1 VNPKLESDMKLFRLL
16 TQLLLLCVL
25 ASCSHT
31 KGVVAGSRDG
41 CYPLPG
47 AKVISPYKNN
57 RGSHRHTG
65 VDLKTK
71 ANDPIYAVGDGVV
84 TMSKNYSGYGK
95 CIIIK
100 HADGTETLYAH
111 NSKNYVK
118 EGEKVKS
125 GQKIALTGRTGRAT
139 TEHLHF
145 EVRKNGKPVN
155 PMPLLEK
162 LSKKTRIK

>member
-1 VNPKLESDMKLFRLL
+1 MKQFRFLFVVLS
-16 TQLLLLCVL
+16 LCLL
-25 ASCSHT
+25 ASCSHSQNLADST
-31 KGVVAGSRDG
+31 NAG

-65 VDLKTK
+65 
-71 ANDPIYAVGDGVV
+71 
-84 TMSKNYSGYGK
+84 GYGK

-100 HADGTETLYAH
+100 HEDGTETLYSH

-118 EGEKVKS
+118 EGEKVRC

-162 LSKKTRIK
+162 LSKKMQGK

>member
-1 VNPKLESDMKLFRLL
+1 MRLIRILFTVFSLCLL
-16 TQLLLLCVL
+16 I
-25 ASCSHT
+25 SCSHT
-31 KGVVAGSRDG
+31 KSVVAGSKDG

-57 RGSHRHTG
+57 RGTHRHTG

-71 ANDPIYAVGDGVV
+71 PNDPIYAVADGVV

-95 CIIIK
+95 CIILK

-118 EGEKVKS
+118 EGEKVRG
-125 GQKIALTGRTGRAT
+125 GQKIALTGKTGRAT

-162 LSKKTRIK
+162 LCKKTHIK

>member
-1 VNPKLESDMKLFRLL
+1 MRLSRILFTILA
-16 TQLLLLCVL
+16 LCLL
-25 ASCSHT
+25 ASCSH
-31 KGVVAGSRDG
+31 SRNLADSTNAG

>member
-1 VNPKLESDMKLFRLL
+1 MKLFRLL

-162 LSKKTRIK
+162 LGKKSRLK

>member
-1 VNPKLESDMKLFRLL
+1 MKLFRLL

-162 LSKKTRIK
+162 LGKKTRLK

>member
-1 VNPKLESDMKLFRLL
+1 MKLFRLL
-16 TQLLLLCVL
+16 IQLLLLCVL

-139 TEHLHF
+139 TDHLHF

-162 LSKKTRIK
+162 LSKKSRLK

>member
-1 VNPKLESDMKLFRLL
+1 MKLFRLL

-57 RGSHRHTG
+57 RGSHRNTG

-162 LSKKTRIK
+162 LSKKTHIK

>member
-1 VNPKLESDMKLFRLL
+1 MKLFRLL

-162 LSKKTRIK
+162 LSKKTHIR

>member
-1 VNPKLESDMKLFRLL
+1 MNARFFLGPFLLLILLL
-16 TQLLLLCVL
+16 TT
-25 ASCSHT
+25 SCHST
-31 KGVVAGSRDG
+31 QFLSGSPKDG
-41 CYPLPG
+41 CFPLPG
-47 AKVISPYKNN
+47 AKVISPYHND

-71 ANDPIYAVGDGVV
+71 ANDPIYAVFDGVV
-84 TMSKNYSGYGK
+84 TMSKTFSGYGK

-100 HADGTETLYAH
+100 HQDGTETLYAH

-118 EGEKVKS
+118 EGDKVKC

-145 EVRKNGKPVN
+145 ELRKNGKPQN
-155 PMPLLEK
+155 PNSLLDR
-162 LSKKTRIK
+162 LRKKMR

>member
-1 VNPKLESDMKLFRLL
+1 MRLL
-16 TQLLLLCVL
+16 RVLFSVMLLCL
-25 ASCSHT
+25 FSSCSQT
-31 KGVVAGSRDG
+31 KNLAESSGDG
-41 CYPLPG
+41 YYPLPG

-71 ANDPIYAVGDGVV
+71 PNDTIYAVFDGVV
-84 TMSKNYSGYGK
+84 TMSKSYYGYGK

-100 HADGTETLYAH
+100 HADGTETLYSH

-118 EGEKVKS
+118 EGEKVKG
-125 GQKIALTGRTGRAT
+125 GQKIALTGKTGRAT

-155 PMPLLEK
+155 PMPLLER
-162 LSKKTRIK
+162 LIKKTHGK

>member
-1 VNPKLESDMKLFRLL
+1 MKIVRILFSVLL
-16 TQLLLLCVL
+16 VCVL

-31 KGVVAGSRDG
+31 KSIVTGSKDG

-71 ANDPIYAVGDGVV
+71 PNDPIYAVGDGVV

-118 EGEKVKS
+118 EGEKVKA

-162 LSKKTRIK
+162 LSKKSHIK

>member
-1 VNPKLESDMKLFRLL
+1 MKLFRLL

>member
-1 VNPKLESDMKLFRLL
+1 MKLFRLL

-162 LSKKTRIK
+162 LSKKTHIK

>member
-57 RGSHRHTG
+57 SGSHRHTG

-162 LSKKTRIK
+162 LSKKSRLK

>member
-1 VNPKLESDMKLFRLL
+1 MKIFRLL
-16 TQLLLLCVL
+16 LPVLLVCIL

-31 KGVVAGSRDG
+31 KNLSEGSNGG

-57 RGSHRHTG
+57 RGSHHHTG

-71 ANDPIYAVGDGVV
+71 PNDPIYAVGDGVV

-100 HADGTETLYAH
+100 HSDGTETLYAH

-118 EGEKVKS
+118 EGEKVKA

-162 LSKKTRIK
+162 LSKKTHIK

>member
-1 VNPKLESDMKLFRLL
+1 MKLFRLL

-162 LSKKTRIK
+162 LSKKSRLK

>member
-1 VNPKLESDMKLFRLL
+1 MKLIRVLFPVLL
-16 TQLLLLCVL
+16 VCAL

-31 KGVVAGSRDG
+31 KSIVTGSKDG

-57 RGSHRHTG
+57 RGSHRHSG

-71 ANDPIYAVGDGVV
+71 PNDPIYAVGDGVV

-118 EGEKVKS
+118 EGEKVKA

-155 PMPLLEK
+155 PMPLLDK
-162 LSKKTRIK
+162 LSKKSHIK

>member
-1 VNPKLESDMKLFRLL
+1 MKIFRFLFSVLL
-16 TQLLLLCVL
+16 VCVL
-25 ASCSHT
+25 TSCSHT
-31 KGVVAGSRDG
+31 KDLSKGSNSG

-47 AKVISPYKNN
+47 AKVISPYKND

-71 ANDPIYAVGDGVV
+71 PNDPIYAVYDGVV

-100 HADGTETLYAH
+100 HADGTETLYSH

-118 EGEKVKS
+118 EGEKVKC

-162 LSKKTRIK
+162 LSKKTQLK

>member
-1 VNPKLESDMKLFRLL
+1 MKLFRLL

-100 HADGTETLYAH
+100 HADGTGTLYAH

>member
-1 VNPKLESDMKLFRLL
+1 MKLFRLL

-118 EGEKVKS
+118 EGEKVKG
-125 GQKIALTGRTGRAT
+125 GQKIALTGKTGRAT

-145 EVRKNGKPVN
+145 EVRVNGNYTN
-155 PMPLLEK
+155 PLNYFK
-162 LSKKTRIK
+162 

>member
-1 VNPKLESDMKLFRLL
+1 MKQFRFLFVVLS
-16 TQLLLLCVL
+16 LCLL
-25 ASCSHT
+25 ASCSHSQNLADST
-31 KGVVAGSRDG
+31 NAG

-71 ANDPIYAVGDGVV
+71 PNDPIYAVYDGVV
-84 TMSKNYSGYGK
+84 TMSKSYY
-95 CIIIK
+95 
-100 HADGTETLYAH
+100 H

-118 EGEKVKS
+118 EGEKVRC

-162 LSKKTRIK
+162 LSKKMQGK

>member
-1 VNPKLESDMKLFRLL
+1 MKLFRLL

-125 GQKIALTGRTGRAT
+125 GQQIALTGRTGRAT

>member
-1 VNPKLESDMKLFRLL
+1 MKLFRLL

-162 LSKKTRIK
+162 LSKKTRLK

>member
-1 VNPKLESDMKLFRLL
+1 MKLFRLL

-47 AKVISPYKNN
+47 AKVISPYKNS

>member
-1 VNPKLESDMKLFRLL
+1 MKLFRLL

-162 LSKKTRIK
+162 LSKKTHVK

>member
-1 VNPKLESDMKLFRLL
+1 MKLFRLL

-155 PMPLLEK
+155 PMSLLEK
-162 LSKKTRIK
+162 LSKKTHIK

>member
-1 VNPKLESDMKLFRLL
+1 MKLFRLL

-31 KGVVAGSRDG
+31 KGVVTGSRDG

-162 LSKKTRIK
+162 LGKKSRLK

>member
-1 VNPKLESDMKLFRLL
+1 MKLFRLL
-16 TQLLLLCVL
+16 FPFLMLCVL
-25 ASCSHT
+25 ASCSHQ
-31 KGVVAGSRDG
+31 KSVVAGSKDG

-57 RGSHRHTG
+57 RGTHRHTG

-71 ANDPIYAVGDGVV
+71 PNDPIYAVADGVV

-95 CIIIK
+95 CIILK

-118 EGEKVKS
+118 EGEKVRG
-125 GQKIALTGRTGRAT
+125 GQKIALTGKTGRAT

-155 PMPLLEK
+155 PMPLLER
-162 LSKKTRIK
+162 LSKKTHIK

>member
-1 VNPKLESDMKLFRLL
+1 MKSLHVFISFMLLFL
-16 TQLLLLCVL
+16 L

-31 KGVVAGSRDG
+31 KNLVVSSGNG
-41 CYPLPG
+41 YYPLPG
-47 AKVISPYKNN
+47 AKVISPYKND
-57 RGSHRHTG
+57 RGSHRHSG

-71 ANDPIYAVGDGVV
+71 PKDIIYAVSDGVV

-95 CIIIK
+95 CIIIR

-118 EGEKVKS
+118 EGEKVRG
-125 GQKIALTGRTGRAT
+125 GQKIALTGKTGRAT

-155 PMPLLEK
+155 PMPLLER
-162 LSKKTRIK
+162 LSKKTHGK

>member
-1 VNPKLESDMKLFRLL
+1 MKLFRLL

-118 EGEKVKS
+118 EGEKVKT
-125 GQKIALTGRTGRAT
+125 GQMIALTGRTGRAT

-162 LSKKTRIK
+162 LGKKSRLK

>member
-1 VNPKLESDMKLFRLL
+1 MKLFRLL

-162 LSKKTRIK
+162 LGIKSRLK

>member
-1 VNPKLESDMKLFRLL
+1 MKLFRLL

-71 ANDPIYAVGDGVV
+71 ANDPIYAVGNGVV

-162 LSKKTRIK
+162 LGKKSRLK